1 MSEDHKSGSF
11 SDDSASLDKAI
22 SGNGSENPGVDN
34 SPSDLIN
41 GGDEE
46 AATSKVLTTP
56 VFISENSE
64 SSLLASEEETSN
76 FATPAATKEAT
87 KVPPSGDAEEASKV
101 PPSGDAA
108 ETSKVPPSG
117 DAEETSKVPP
127 SGDAAETSKVP
138 PSGDAEE
145 TSKVPPSGDA
155 EETSKVNK
163 AAEPAGTGASAVPT
177 VNATSNPK
185 PPPPAALLE
194 ANGGTHNA
202 VAASTS
208 GHIQRTDSCQGICA
222 AADSSVTGGTLR
234 KATTC
239 PTDLSAS
246 AVSSGAVINQRPAGP
261 PPVKVRRK
269 EAPQQS
275 AGDASADQQQPP
287 PPRNYQFLAG
297 DLEYF
302 IVCGLPLSTTD
313 QSLKRTFKGL
323 FKKSLCDVSQVIIV
337 PEIDSKT
344 VLVFSGS
351 GATPTAKVSK
361 QLSLKRMQK
370 KLQSSLFVSRFPE
383 DANLNNMRAYA
394 SHSDE
399 YLYKWTRL
407 YFCPVSAQVAEEIQC
422 QHFLVSNL
430 SQSLLRSPSDLL
442 IKFSQTMP
450 TARSFFLPVDE
461 SESPLGYMLVR
472 FNKSEDCLACYRL
485 LQKHY
490 SMEMTFVSLL
500 EVCQLPGGFLVPAH
514 NLLNWCRLEKPAAS
528 SASLSQ
534 PRIVLDDPVRSPYLC
549 TCHPAAQTVAPPP
562 EKLHILANELE
573 NAMGNPSAIVDFKS
587 VLLRLC

>member
-1 MSEDHKSGSF
+1 
-11 SDDSASLDKAI
+11 
-22 SGNGSENPGVDN
+22 
-34 SPSDLIN
+34 
-41 GGDEE
+41 
-46 AATSKVLTTP
+46 
-56 VFISENSE
+56 
-64 SSLLASEEETSN
+64 
-76 FATPAATKEAT
+76 
-87 KVPPSGDAEEASKV
+87 
-101 PPSGDAA
+101 DAA

-117 DAEETSKVPP
+117 DAE
-127 SGDAAETSKVP
+127 ETSKVP

-261 PPVKVRRK
+261 PP
-269 EAPQQS
+269 
-275 AGDASADQQQPP
+275 
-287 PPRNYQFLAG
+287 
-297 DLEYF
+297 
-302 IVCGLPLSTTD
+302 
-313 QSLKRTFKGL
+313 
-323 FKKSLCDVSQVIIV
+323 
-337 PEIDSKT
+337 IDSKT